1 MQQLDKAVQSVGR
14 PDFVSDVVT
23 LDDVQIDVK
32 PIPLVMNATEQ
43 QLTTQPSNDAVF
55 INLMDELSKSDLT
68 LDDLYLQLLYSDN
81 ARKRGITFDT
91 FSDVVR
97 EALKKSRWLISLR
110 NVKVLRRLPFEVKV
124 KAQIRH

>member
-1 MQQLDKAVQSVGR
+1 MQQLDKAVQLVGR

-32 PIPLVMNATEQ
+32 PIPLVMNVTEQ

>member
-1 MQQLDKAVQSVGR
+1 MQNINHEEMQQLDKAVQSVGR

-68 LDDLYLQLLYSDN
+68 LDDLYRLKEYAEQMPERHYGYNVLQV
-81 ARKRGITFDT
+81 TFQH
-91 FSDVVR
+91 
-97 EALKKSRWLISLR
+97 LPKSFLST
-110 NVKVLRRLPFEVKV
+110 
-124 KAQIRH
+124 